1 MRLNEARDAER
12 REFEAMRNQFAT
24 MADKLS
30 NQAQLEAEKAAKDKK
45 NRFGARTT
53 GAMEVD
59 KNVYFDDFARKKES
73 PKKDLMTINVE
84 NRSRDQPF
92 A

>member
-1 MRLNEARDAER
+1 
-12 REFEAMRNQFAT
+12 
-24 MADKLS
+24 
-30 NQAQLEAEKAAKDKK
+30 
-45 NRFGARTT
+45 
-53 GAMEVD
+53 MEVD